1 MTAPQVVATI
11 FIIISIGSV
20 SALVLMAAASAM
32 LDALDA
38 ACGPRQSGGRSVGPW
53 SPSHLACR
61 MRQRALARIELR

>member
-11 FIIISIGSV
+11 FFMISIGSF

-38 ACGPRQSGGRSVGPW
+38 ACRPRRSGDRSVGPW

-61 MRQRALARIELR
+61 VHQMALARIELR